1 MLIHTIRL
9 NEASDGIADRIK
21 RSDSALQRDRGS
33 YRTSVHAYM
42 ARIVFLILLFAS
54 VSGPAVMA
62 QSSSDPMVN
71 GILAFR
77 EGRFEEA
84 ATAFQKA
91 VDQDA
96 NNAQAH
102 FLLARVYFET
112 DLKNDR
118 QAGRSLDRALEIEP
132 ENVVYLTARMQQL
145 GVDSKSFLRDKIR
158 ETRRRELARK
168 ILKLDST
175 NAFAHAE
182 LGDAYIRDFW
192 RYRNALMY
200 PTVQFNEYSYR
211 ARQTVDPLAT
221 ALQDQIS
228 QLGTFDPDNQELAI
242 PDASEAMGNAVPS
255 LNPESIFLADQ
266 FDVETLKS
274 QGIPVVDFSVRAQRA
289 YERAVDHLFK
299 ALDADPRNRIVY
311 DRLMEVYALKGE
323 WSESL
328 EMLQQMYV
336 YFPEDPELW
345 TYLGLAHHRFGNL
358 DASAKAFESSFE
370 GMEAKTLNA
379 FSDIEFLMPD
389 DEKRRYR
396 EDPSGYTARYWTSKD
411 PRYLT
416 PYNERKLEHYSRLTY
431 ADLLYGAGELG
442 LRGWETERGAILVR
456 YGVPKGDV
464 VIIPKS
470 TSGVNRGAP
479 SQLGTQ
485 STDGSQAGTRLALQ
499 VAQRGTD
506 FSLSDEANTFNIW
519 DYGDFKFVFEDPYR
533 NGEFRMF
540 SPSAADLS
548 QGAVPWVNDYTIKA
562 AETIRKTPD
571 RYEYEAPGRQI
582 ELPYLV
588 SAFKGSAGRTDLF
601 VNYGI
606 PILEFGDQGDMIDI
620 TANAGTFVISE
631 NRDIL
636 AERRRTIYGLRT
648 DQIVEFEEA
657 NLWIDSEEVSVPP
670 GRVDVSVEFETTSGG
685 TVAVQRRSVD
695 VPDFDTEEL
704 NISDIMMAYRV
715 EETDDGRPL
724 SGSDVVRNGLSITPA
739 PWSVFSRANPIY
751 LYFEVYN
758 LDVSG
763 DGRGDYEVE
772 AALRPKQKG
781 SAVGRFVKG
790 IFGGNERGVSV
801 TVPVS
806 VAATSDGQYLIM
818 DAENQEE
825 GLYTLYVKVRDRKSG
840 KEVTRERDLFLEGG
854 SL

>member
-1 MLIHTIRL
+1 
-9 NEASDGIADRIK
+9 
-21 RSDSALQRDRGS
+21 
-33 YRTSVHAYM
+33 M
-42 ARIVFLILLFAS
+42 ARILFLILLFVGVPGPLAS
-54 VSGPAVMA
+54 A
-62 QSSSDPMVN
+62 QSSSDPMVE

-77 EGRFEEA
+77 EGRYQEA
-84 ATAFQKA
+84 ARSFEKA
-91 VDQDA
+91 VEADEQ
-96 NNAQAH
+96 NAQAH

-112 DLKNDR
+112 ELKDEKR
-118 QAGRSLDRALEIEP
+118 AGRELDRALEIEP

-145 GVDSKSFLRDKIR
+145 SVDSKSFLRDKIR
-158 ETRRRELARK
+158 EARRRELART

-200 PTVQFNEYSYR
+200 PTVQFNEYEYR
-211 ARQTVDPLAT
+211 SRQAVDPMAT
-221 ALQDQIS
+221 ALLDQIDD
-228 QLGTFDPDNQELAI
+228 LGTFDPDNQEQLL
-242 PDASEAMGNAVPS
+242 PDATEALSTALPS
-255 LNPESIFLADQ
+255 MNPQSVFLADE
-266 FDVETLKS
+266 FDIETLEA
-274 QGIPVVDFSVRAQRA
+274 QGIPVVDFSRRASRA
-289 YERAVDHLFK
+289 YDRAIFHLYK

-323 WSESL
+323 WSDAL

-358 DASAKAFESSFE
+358 DAAAKAFESSFE
-370 GMEAKTLNA
+370 SMDPKTLTA
-379 FSDIEFLMPD
+379 FSDIEFLMPEA
-389 DEKRRYR
+389 EKRAYR
-396 EDPSGYTARYWTSKD
+396 EDPSGYSARYWTSKD

-416 PYNERKLEHYSRLTY
+416 PYNERKLEHYARLTY
-431 ADLLYGAGELG
+431 ADLLYGSSELD
-442 LRGWETERGAILVR
+442 LAGWETERGAILVR

-464 VIIPKS
+464 VVIPKS
-470 TSGVNRGAP
+470 TSGVNRGTP
-479 SQLGTQ
+479 SQTGVQGTD
-485 STDGSQAGTRLALQ
+485 SSQPGTRLALQ

-506 FSLSDEANTFNIW
+506 FALDEEANTFNIW
-519 DYGDFKFVFEDPYR
+519 DYGDFKFVFEDPFR
-533 NGEFRMF
+533 NGEYRMY

-582 ELPYLV
+582 ELPFLV
-588 SAFKGSAGRTDLF
+588 SAFKGSTGRTDLF

-620 TANAGTFVISE
+620 TANAGTFVVSE

-657 NLWIDSEEVSVPP
+657 NLWIDSETVSVPP
-670 GRVDVSVEFETTSGG
+670 GDVDVSVEFETTSGG
-685 TVAVQRRSVD
+685 TVAVQRRSVN
-695 VPDFDTEEL
+695 VPDFDSPNLTL
-704 NISDIMMAYRV
+704 SDILLAYRV

-739 PWSVFSRANPIY
+739 PWSVFSLSNPIY
-751 LYFEVYN
+751 VYFEVYN

-763 DGRGDYEVE
+763 DGRADYEVE
-772 AALRPKQKG
+772 AALQPKEKG
-781 SAVGRFVKG
+781 SAVGRFVRG
-790 IFGGNERGVSV
+790 IFGGGDKGVSV
-801 TVPVS
+801 SVPVS
-806 VAATSDGQYLIM
+806 VASTSDGQYLII
-818 DAENQEE
+818 DAEAQPE
-825 GLYTLYVKVRDRKSG
+825 GLYTLFLRVTDRKSG
-840 KEVTRERDLFLEGG
+840 REVTRERDLFLEAPVQ
-854 SL
+854 